1 MTTRNEI
8 FAVDMAAV
16 AREVAMDI
24 LPLEDIQRLHQLTD
38 EQWIEITTN
47 VKFQHMLHSMQVEWN
62 SASNTPERVKAK
74 ASTGL
79 EAVLET
85 YIRDILD
92 PSIPLAQRVEAG
104 KFLAKL
110 GELGDRNVFGA
121 ASGERFVINLN
132 IAERATHIDVS
143 PTIDGELA

>member
-1 MTTRNEI
+1 
-8 FAVDMAAV
+8 MAAV

-24 LPLEDIQRLHQLTD
+24 LPLEDIQRLHQLSD
-38 EQWIEITTN
+38 EQWLEITQN
-47 VKFQHMLHSMQVEWN
+47 NKFQHMLHSMQVEWN

-92 PSIPLAQRVEAG
+92 ASIPLAQRVEAG

-110 GELGDRNVFGA
+110 GELGDRNLLGA
-121 ASGERFVINLN
+121 AAGERFSIVLN
-132 IAERATHIDVS
+132 IGNETKTVDVQM
-143 PTIDGELA
+143 PIIEGELTS